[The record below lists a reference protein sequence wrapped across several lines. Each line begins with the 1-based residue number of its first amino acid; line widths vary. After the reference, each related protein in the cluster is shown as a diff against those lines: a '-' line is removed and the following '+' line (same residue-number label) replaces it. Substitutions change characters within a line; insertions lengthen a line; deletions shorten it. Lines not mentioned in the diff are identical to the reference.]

1 MQVPLPVNTNSGFY
15 WYNYRC
21 SPSTETRGANKSQGK
36 GCGHPML
43 RKSKK
48 NLERTGEKIQGV
60 ACPNCKN
67 RKRFDI
73 GDCHHNVMN
82 GHLARAIHD
91 ERLIMWR
98 DENEF

>member
-1 MQVPLPVNTNSGFY
+1 MQVPLPVNTKSGFY

-73 GDCHHNVMN
+73 GDCHALVSNEDFAKA
-82 GHLARAIHD
+82 LYQD
-91 ERLIMWR
+91 RLKQWR

>member
-1 MQVPLPVNTNSGFY
+1 MQVPLPVDTNSGFY

-48 NLERTGEKIQGV
+48 DLEKTGEKIQG
-60 ACPNCKN
+60 APCPNCNN
-67 RKRFDI
+67 RKRFSI
-73 GDCHHNVMN
+73 GDCHDAVKNE
-82 GHLARAIHD
+82 HLAKAIHE
-91 ERLIMWR
+91 ERLKMWR
-98 DENEF
+98 DENDC